1 MTSAEMTSNIAIMYI
16 CMSNMNKMPCRKKL
30 CITLT
35 ACGLLTFNMSK
46 MNAQTNCVIA
56 DMETRIPI
64 RNVKVFTNRGDVYV
78 TDYTGQLHIDKP
90 FESAT
95 LSHVSYLERKTPCAV
110 LKDTVYLLPKSN
122 ELNTLYVWGKDRQ
135 RIKSMVLNITSDL
148 PAYAPAGGVATFDF
162 FEMFRKKPFNKKV
175 RKKNEE
181 LLKNWDTLYGKVEE
195 KKDTIPTDT
204 LPGTP
209 PLLKDAREDVSPE
222 GVKAE

>member
-1 MTSAEMTSNIAIMYI
+1 M
-16 CMSNMNKMPCRKKL
+16 NMMPCQKKL

-35 ACGLLTFNMSK
+35 ACGLLTVNMSK
-46 MNAQTNCVIA
+46 MSAQTHCVVA

-64 RNVKVFTNRGDVYV
+64 RNVKVYTNRGDVYV
-78 TDYTGQLHIDKP
+78 TDYTGLLHVDKP

-148 PAYAPAGGVATFDF
+148 PAYAPAGGVAT
-162 FEMFRKKPFNKKV
+162 
-175 RKKNEE
+175 NEE

-195 KKDTIPTDT
+195 KKDTLPTDT

-209 PLLKDAREDVSPE
+209 RAPKKVREDGTSSE